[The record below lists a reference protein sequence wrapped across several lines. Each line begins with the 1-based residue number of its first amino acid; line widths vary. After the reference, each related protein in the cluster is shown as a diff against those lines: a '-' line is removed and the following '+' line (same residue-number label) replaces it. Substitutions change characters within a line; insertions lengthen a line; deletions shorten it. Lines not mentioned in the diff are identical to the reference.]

1 MHENLLFEANLL
13 AVRALIIAA
22 VRQDRRTP
30 AAPSAASIRR
40 VAEYIADTPGELLRP
55 GITAESVAAA
65 IRLETGREPSR
76 LRKEDFDCAFADAA
90 TL

>member
-1 MHENLLFEANLL
+1 MIDNPLFAANV
-13 AVRALIIAA
+13 AAARSMIIAA
-22 VRQDRRTP
+22 ARKTHPERTP
-30 AAPSAASIRR
+30 SRASVRR

-65 IRLETGREPSR
+65 IRLDTGREPSR

-90 TL
+90 TV